1 MLNGHSKLLSEKP
14 VQFWPDFEAQCAQ
27 RCKLVN
33 NADMETENLV
43 NVERTLTKTL
53 LGWSAASM
61 VLGTAIALAGKKR
74 ESKSLTEFG
83 RQTAAWGAV
92 DAVIA
97 GAGLISQKRRGEL
110 TEEQTQEQ
118 ARKLHKL
125 LVINTI
131 ADVGYVAGGV
141 ALVSRGSRKKSTL
154 RMGIGDGL
162 AIVIQGAF
170 LFVLDVS
177 QASRLRKSLS

>member
-1 MLNGHSKLLSEKP
+1 MG
-14 VQFWPDFEAQCAQ
+14 
-27 RCKLVN
+27 
-33 NADMETENLV
+33 TENLV

-53 LGWSAASM
+53 LSWSAASM
-61 VLGTAIALAGKKR
+61 VLGTTIALVGNQR
-74 ESKSLTEFG
+74 DSKSMTEFG

-118 ARKLHKL
+118 GRKLHKL

-141 ALVSRGSRKKSTL
+141 ALVSRGRRKKSTL
-154 RMGIGDGL
+154 RMGAGDGL
-162 AIVIQGAF
+162 AIVLQGAF
-170 LFVLDVS
+170 LFGLDLS
-177 QASRLRKSLS
+177 QAMRLRRNL